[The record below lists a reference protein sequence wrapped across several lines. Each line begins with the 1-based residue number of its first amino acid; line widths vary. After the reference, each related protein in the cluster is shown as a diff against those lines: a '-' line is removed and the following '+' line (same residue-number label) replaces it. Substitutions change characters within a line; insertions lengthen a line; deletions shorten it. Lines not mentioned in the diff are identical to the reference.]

1 MDPGGLTEPGAG
13 LRGVRKDGG
22 CPLQRLA
29 YHDVRDEGVPDGAK
43 LRWHRRCEIT
53 RTCPS

>member
-1 MDPGGLTEPGAG
+1 MDPGGLTEPGAHQ
-13 LRGVRKDGG
+13 RGVRKDGG

-29 YHDVRDEGVPDGAK
+29 YHVVRDEGVPDGAK